1 MAPQFGKMMW
11 SFVTIGEW
19 GWGGEMEGVGF
30 LPKQRA
36 HPKARAL
43 PLDKSHKADLLPL
56 MSQPYKVF
64 ILFNLA
70 AAQTMH
76 TSGVA

>member
-1 MAPQFGKMMW
+1 
-11 SFVTIGEW
+11 
-19 GWGGEMEGVGF
+19 MEGVGF
-30 LPKQRA
+30 LPKRRA

-64 ILFNLA
+64 ILFDLA

-76 TSGVA
+76 TSGVAWKGLSPIHMR